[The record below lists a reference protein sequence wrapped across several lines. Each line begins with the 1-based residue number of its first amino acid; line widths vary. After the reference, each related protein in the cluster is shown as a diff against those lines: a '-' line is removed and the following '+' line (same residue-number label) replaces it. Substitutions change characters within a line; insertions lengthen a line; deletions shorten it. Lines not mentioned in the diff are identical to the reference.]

1 MDAIEMGEFKDYNV
15 IFGNNGCGKTSLT
28 RAFELLISKDK
39 CIEKY
44 RTISTAESPS
54 IEFECKDGSY
64 KIEPNSNIGAPSF
77 KVEIYNSGF
86 LHNNA
91 PFNSEFGLKKLDDGI
106 IILEGSV
113 LGEETKEI
121 NQLKNCKEKVEK
133 RKKEIKD
140 ENSTETLSA
149 KQESEIKKYD
159 EEIEKI
165 RKKVTS
171 KTIQIILDEIKINN
185 ICEVSKNKFK
195 VQEDALTNLEKDFDE
210 LDEAMKKFDDLKEM
224 ELPKDYQTIKDK
236 LESLFS
242 FDIDKEAGQV
252 SEEIKEHMSKVG
264 REFIEK
270 GIELQKKMPDNA
282 CPFCTQEI
290 TNNIIQ
296 VYTSYFNKRIEQFNQ
311 DSLEVSGTLKKI
323 LEQWNIKEILQSFER
338 FEPFMKKDFST
349 NKESLKNAL
358 EQIKV
363 LLEKLQKEVG
373 KKEGA
378 KNEKEFQ
385 GIDKKLL
392 ENYEKF
398 QKCVDETGNILKQ
411 KKEQKK
417 KLDKLKTELK
427 EARIKK
433 AKHDS
438 YDWQKSKEEAER
450 KLSVLN
456 CRHERLNRLLEKIN
470 KKLKGLYD
478 QKRPD
483 IETINNYLKA
493 LNLPKYSLDKDYRIV
508 LNSDALENSEA
519 KIILS
524 DGEKTTL
531 AFAYFL
537 ARLKLFYK
545 KEDLKNLV
553 VVIDDPI
560 SSLDEQRIYNTT
572 CLVAKINQELA
583 REKLSNEENKAQ
595 VFVLTHN
602 HTFMARLINMIGKHA
617 RYLQLERH
625 QGQLKIVCKD
635 KANGYFDTFYLLLFK
650 EVYEFAKR
658 ETVQDDFNEAINY
671 GNKIRI
677 LLESFLKIN
686 FIDSFLGEDKTFKE
700 DNIKKLIET
709 ADNQVRLS
717 FSNLPFSENE
727 HSIEDK
733 DALTKKFLS
742 IIKGLHLESHGS
754 VMDFF
759 SPYKISLED
768 VQEFAKIAINAM
780 KILNPY
786 QTHSYVESVDKKL
799 KTRNNM
805 RIVFMGTPGFAEV
818 ILRALVGNKDI
829 EVVGLFTQMDKPFGR
844 KKELKAPET
853 KIYILEN
860 HLNIPIFQPQSLKE
874 PEVQILKALKPDF
887 IVVVAYGKILS
898 KEVLSIAPCINVHA
912 SLLPKYRGAS
922 PIHEMI
928 LNDDKIY
935 GISTMLM
942 DTGLD
947 SGDILES
954 ASFLRE
960 DYLDLETL
968 RSKLVHMGATLLLST
983 LKNFSSITRKPQDH
997 AQASFCK
1004 KITKADGLV
1013 GFKDAKSLF
1022 LKSLAFKSWPEIF
1035 LENSLK
1041 LLGVELV
1048 ENEKS
1053 HKEGEILEIDE
1064 KGVLVGCLKGSVRIA
1079 RLQAVG
1085 KKPLKAKDYLNGK
1098 RLKAGGILT

>member
-28 RAFELLISKDK
+28 RAFELLISKNK

-77 KVEIYNSGF
+77 KVEIYNSDF

-91 PFNSEFGLKKLDDGI
+91 PFNSEFGLKKLDDDT
-106 IILEGSV
+106 IILESSV

-133 RKKEIKD
+133 RQKKIKD
-140 ENSTETLSA
+140 ENSVETLSA

-171 KTIQIILDEIKINN
+171 KTIQITLDEIKINN

-210 LDEAMKKFDDLKEM
+210 LDEAMNKFDDLKEM

-296 VYTSYFNKRIEQFNQ
+296 VYTSYFNKSIEQFNQ

-358 EQIKV
+358 DQIKA

-385 GIDKKLL
+385 ETDKKLS

-398 QKCVDETGNILKQ
+398 QKCVDETRNILKQ
-411 KKEQKK
+411 KKEQKER
-417 KLDKLKTELK
+417 LEKLKTELK

-438 YDWQKSKEEAER
+438 YDWQKSKEEVER

-671 GNKIRI
+671 ENKVRI

-686 FIDSFLGEDKTFKE
+686 FIDSFLGEDKTFKKE
-700 DNIKKLIET
+700 KIEKLIET
-709 ADNQVRLS
+709 ADGEVELNFSKLS
-717 FSNLPFSENE
+717 FSENE

-733 DALTKKFLS
+733 DALTEKFLS

-754 VMDFF
+754 IMDFF
-759 SPYKISLED
+759 SPYKISLKD
-768 VQEFAKIAINAM
+768 VQRFARIAINAM

-786 QTHSYVESVDKKL
+786 QTHSY
-799 KTRNNM
+799 M
-805 RIVFMGTPGFAEV
+805 
-818 ILRALVGNKDI
+818 
-829 EVVGLFTQMDKPFGR
+829 EVVD
-844 KKELKAPET
+844 
-853 KIYILEN
+853 
-860 HLNIPIFQPQSLKE
+860 
-874 PEVQILKALKPDF
+874 
-887 IVVVAYGKILS
+887 
-898 KEVLSIAPCINVHA
+898 
-912 SLLPKYRGAS
+912 
-922 PIHEMI
+922 
-928 LNDDKIY
+928 
-935 GISTMLM
+935 
-942 DTGLD
+942 
-947 SGDILES
+947 
-954 ASFLRE
+954 
-960 DYLDLETL
+960 
-968 RSKLVHMGATLLLST
+968 
-983 LKNFSSITRKPQDH
+983 
-997 AQASFCK
+997 
-1004 KITKADGLV
+1004 
-1013 GFKDAKSLF
+1013 
-1022 LKSLAFKSWPEIF
+1022 
-1035 LENSLK
+1035 
-1041 LLGVELV
+1041 
-1048 ENEKS
+1048 
-1053 HKEGEILEIDE
+1053 
-1064 KGVLVGCLKGSVRIA
+1064 
-1079 RLQAVG
+1079 
-1085 KKPLKAKDYLNGK
+1085 
-1098 RLKAGGILT
+1098 

>member
-1 MDAIEMGEFKDYNV
+1 MAINIKKIKSFKAFCGLDAIEMGEFKDYNV

-28 RAFELLISKDK
+28 RAFELLIPKNK
-39 CIEKY
+39 HIEKY

-54 IEFECKDGSY
+54 IEFEIKKDESYKSY
-64 KIEPNSNIGAPSF
+64 KIEPNSNIEAPSF
-77 KVEIYNSGF
+77 KVEIYNSDF

-91 PFNSEFGLKKLDDGI
+91 PFNSEFGLKKLDDGV

-121 NQLKNCKEKVEK
+121 NQLKDFKEKVEK
-133 RKKEIKD
+133 RQKKIKD
-140 ENSTETLSA
+140 ENSAETLSA
-149 KQESEIKKYD
+149 KQESAIKKYD

-165 RKKVTS
+165 RKEVTS
-171 KTIQIILDEIKINN
+171 KTIQITLDEIKINN
-185 ICEVSKNKFK
+185 ICKVSKNHFK
-195 VQEDALTNLEKDFDE
+195 YQEDALTNLKKDFDE
-210 LDEAMKKFDDLKEM
+210 LDEAMKKFDELKEM
-224 ELPKDYQTIKDK
+224 ELPKDYQTIKDKKDK

-252 SEEIKEHMSKVG
+252 SEEIKEHISKVG

-290 TNNIIQ
+290 SNNIIQ
-296 VYTSYFNKRIEQFNQ
+296 AYTSYFNKRIEQFNQ
-311 DSLEVSGTLKKI
+311 DSLKVSGTLKDI
-323 LEQWNIKEILQSFER
+323 LKQWNIKEILQSFEK
-338 FEPFMKKDFST
+338 FKPFIEDFST

-358 EQIKV
+358 DQIKV
-363 LLEKLQKEVG
+363 LLEKLQKEVD
-373 KKEGA
+373 KKEGV

-385 GIDKKLL
+385 EIDKKLL
-392 ENYEKF
+392 ENYKKL
-398 QKCVDETGNILKQ
+398 QQCVDETRNILNQ

-417 KLDKLKTELK
+417 KLDKLKAELK

-438 YDWQKSKEEAER
+438 YDWQKSKEEAKR

-456 CRHERLNRLLEKIN
+456 CRHERLKRLLEKID

-483 IETINNYLKA
+483 IENINNYLKA

-508 LNSDALENSEA
+508 LNSYALENSET

-572 CLVAKINQELA
+572 CLVAKINQDLA
-583 REKLSNEENKAQ
+583 REKLLKNEEKAQ

-602 HTFMARLINMIGKHA
+602 HTFMVRLINMVGKHA
-617 RYLQLERH
+617 RYFQLERH

-635 KANGYFDTFYLLLFK
+635 KVKGYFDTFYLLLFK
-650 EVYEFAKR
+650 EVYAFAKR

-671 GNKIRI
+671 GNKVRI

-700 DNIKKLIET
+700 DKIKKLIEET
-709 ADNQVRLS
+709 DNQVRLS

-733 DALTKKFLS
+733 DALTEKFLS
-742 IIKGLHLESHGS
+742 IIKGLHLDSHGS

-759 SPYKISLED
+759 SPYKISLEN

-786 QTHSYVESVDKKL
+786 QTHSYMESVDK
-799 KTRNNM
+799 
-805 RIVFMGTPGFAEV
+805 
-818 ILRALVGNKDI
+818 NK
-829 EVVGLFTQMDKPFGR
+829 E
-844 KKELKAPET
+844 
-853 KIYILEN
+853 
-860 HLNIPIFQPQSLKE
+860 
-874 PEVQILKALKPDF
+874 
-887 IVVVAYGKILS
+887 
-898 KEVLSIAPCINVHA
+898 
-912 SLLPKYRGAS
+912 
-922 PIHEMI
+922 
-928 LNDDKIY
+928 
-935 GISTMLM
+935 
-942 DTGLD
+942 
-947 SGDILES
+947 
-954 ASFLRE
+954 
-960 DYLDLETL
+960 
-968 RSKLVHMGATLLLST
+968 
-983 LKNFSSITRKPQDH
+983 
-997 AQASFCK
+997 
-1004 KITKADGLV
+1004 
-1013 GFKDAKSLF
+1013 
-1022 LKSLAFKSWPEIF
+1022 
-1035 LENSLK
+1035 
-1041 LLGVELV
+1041 
-1048 ENEKS
+1048 
-1053 HKEGEILEIDE
+1053 
-1064 KGVLVGCLKGSVRIA
+1064 
-1079 RLQAVG
+1079 
-1085 KKPLKAKDYLNGK
+1085 
-1098 RLKAGGILT
+1098 

>member
-1 MDAIEMGEFKDYNV
+1 MAINIKKIKSFKAFCGLDAIEMGEFKDYNV

-77 KVEIYNSGF
+77 KVEIYNSDF

-91 PFNSEFGLKKLDDGI
+91 PFNSEFGLKKLDDGV

-133 RKKEIKD
+133 RKKKIKD

-149 KQESEIKKYD
+149 KQESAIKKYD
-159 EEIEKI
+159 KEIEKI
-165 RKKVTS
+165 RKEMTS
-171 KTIQIILDEIKINN
+171 KTIQITLDEIKINN

-224 ELPKDYQTIKDK
+224 ELPKDYQAIKDK

-296 VYTSYFNKRIEQFNQ
+296 VYTSCFNKRIEQFNQ

-338 FEPFMKKDFST
+338 FEPFMKKDSST

-363 LLEKLQKEVG
+363 LLEKLQKEVD
-373 KKEGA
+373 KKWGV
-378 KNEKEFQ
+378 KNKEKFQ
-385 GIDKKLL
+385 GTDKKLL

-398 QKCVDETGNILKQ
+398 QKCVDETRNILKQ
-411 KKEQKK
+411 KKEQKE
-417 KLDKLKTELK
+417 KLEKLKTELK

-433 AKHDS
+433 AKHDG

-470 KKLKGLYD
+470 KKLKELYD

-493 LNLPKYSLDKDYRIV
+493 LNLSKYSLDKDYRIV

-545 KEDLKNLV
+545 KENLKNLV

-583 REKLSNEENKAQ
+583 REKLSNKEDKAQ

-602 HTFMARLINMIGKHA
+602 YTFMAHLINMVGKHA
-617 RYLQLERH
+617 RYFQLERH

-635 KANGYFDTFYLLLFK
+635 EVKGYFDTFYLLLFK
-650 EVYEFAKR
+650 EVYAFAKK
-658 ETVQDDFNEAINY
+658 EKVQDDFNEAINY
-671 GNKIRI
+671 GNKVRI

-686 FIDSFLGEDKTFKE
+686 FIDSFLGEDKTFKKE
-700 DNIKKLIET
+700 KIEKLIET
-709 ADNQVRLS
+709 ADGEVELN
-717 FSNLPFSENE
+717 FSKLPFSENE

-733 DALTKKFLS
+733 DALTEKFLS

-754 VMDFF
+754 IMDFF
-759 SPYKISLED
+759 SPYKISLKD
-768 VQEFAKIAINAM
+768 VQRFARIAINAM

-786 QTHSYVESVDKKL
+786 QIHSY
-799 KTRNNM
+799 M
-805 RIVFMGTPGFAEV
+805 
-818 ILRALVGNKDI
+818 
-829 EVVGLFTQMDKPFGR
+829 EVVD
-844 KKELKAPET
+844 
-853 KIYILEN
+853 
-860 HLNIPIFQPQSLKE
+860 
-874 PEVQILKALKPDF
+874 
-887 IVVVAYGKILS
+887 
-898 KEVLSIAPCINVHA
+898 
-912 SLLPKYRGAS
+912 
-922 PIHEMI
+922 
-928 LNDDKIY
+928 
-935 GISTMLM
+935 
-942 DTGLD
+942 
-947 SGDILES
+947 
-954 ASFLRE
+954 
-960 DYLDLETL
+960 
-968 RSKLVHMGATLLLST
+968 
-983 LKNFSSITRKPQDH
+983 
-997 AQASFCK
+997 
-1004 KITKADGLV
+1004 
-1013 GFKDAKSLF
+1013 
-1022 LKSLAFKSWPEIF
+1022 
-1035 LENSLK
+1035 
-1041 LLGVELV
+1041 
-1048 ENEKS
+1048 
-1053 HKEGEILEIDE
+1053 
-1064 KGVLVGCLKGSVRIA
+1064 
-1079 RLQAVG
+1079 
-1085 KKPLKAKDYLNGK
+1085 
-1098 RLKAGGILT
+1098 

>member
-28 RAFELLISKDK
+28 RAFELLISKNK

-77 KVEIYNSGF
+77 KVEIYNSDF

-106 IILEGSV
+106 IILESSV

-133 RKKEIKD
+133 RQKKIKD

-171 KTIQIILDEIKINN
+171 KTIQITLDEIKINN

-252 SEEIKEHMSKVG
+252 SEEIKDHISKVG

-270 GIELQKKMPDNA
+270 GIELQKEMSNHA

-296 VYTSYFNKRIEQFNQ
+296 AYTNYFNKSIEQFNQ
-311 DSLEVSGTLKKI
+311 NSLGVSGTLKKI

-338 FEPFMKKDFST
+338 FEPFMKKDFSI

-358 EQIKV
+358 DQIKA

-385 GIDKKLL
+385 ETDKKLS

-398 QKCVDETGNILKQ
+398 QKCVDETRNILKQ
-411 KKEQKK
+411 KKEQKER
-417 KLDKLKTELK
+417 LEKLKTELK

-438 YDWQKSKEEAER
+438 YDWQKSKEEVER

-583 REKLSNEENKAQ
+583 REKLSNEEEKLSNEAQ

-602 HTFMARLINMIGKHA
+602 HTFMARLINMVGKHA
-617 RYLQLERH
+617 CYFQLERH

-635 KANGYFDTFYLLLFK
+635 KVIGYFDTFYLLLFK
-650 EVYEFAKR
+650 EVYAFAKK
-658 ETVQDDFNEAINY
+658 EKVQDGEQSKDFM
-671 GNKIRI
+671 
-677 LLESFLKIN
+677 ESFLKIN
-686 FIDSFLGEDKTFKE
+686 FIDSFLEENSVFGKDKIE
-700 DNIKKLIET
+700 KLIKT

-717 FSNLPFSENE
+717 FSNLPFSNE

-733 DALTKKFLS
+733 DALTEKFLS

-754 VMDFF
+754 IMDFF
-759 SPYKISLED
+759 SPYKISLKD
-768 VQEFAKIAINAM
+768 VQNFARIAINAM

-786 QTHSYVESVDKKL
+786 QTQSYMGSVDKKT
-799 KTRNNM
+799 K
-805 RIVFMGTPGFAEV
+805 
-818 ILRALVGNKDI
+818 NK
-829 EVVGLFTQMDKPFGR
+829 E
-844 KKELKAPET
+844 
-853 KIYILEN
+853 
-860 HLNIPIFQPQSLKE
+860 
-874 PEVQILKALKPDF
+874 
-887 IVVVAYGKILS
+887 
-898 KEVLSIAPCINVHA
+898 
-912 SLLPKYRGAS
+912 
-922 PIHEMI
+922 
-928 LNDDKIY
+928 
-935 GISTMLM
+935 
-942 DTGLD
+942 
-947 SGDILES
+947 
-954 ASFLRE
+954 
-960 DYLDLETL
+960 
-968 RSKLVHMGATLLLST
+968 
-983 LKNFSSITRKPQDH
+983 
-997 AQASFCK
+997 
-1004 KITKADGLV
+1004 
-1013 GFKDAKSLF
+1013 
-1022 LKSLAFKSWPEIF
+1022 
-1035 LENSLK
+1035 
-1041 LLGVELV
+1041 
-1048 ENEKS
+1048 
-1053 HKEGEILEIDE
+1053 
-1064 KGVLVGCLKGSVRIA
+1064 
-1079 RLQAVG
+1079 
-1085 KKPLKAKDYLNGK
+1085 
-1098 RLKAGGILT
+1098 

>member
-28 RAFELLISKDK
+28 RAFELLIPKNK
-39 CIEKY
+39 HIEKY
-44 RTISTAESPS
+44 RTISTTESPS
-54 IEFECKDGSY
+54 IEFECKDKSY
-64 KIEPNSNIGAPSF
+64 KIEPNSNIEAPSF
-77 KVEIYNSGF
+77 KVEIYNSDF

-91 PFNSEFGLKKLDDGI
+91 PFNSEFGLKKLDDGV

-121 NQLKNCKEKVEK
+121 NQLKDFMGKVEK
-133 RKKEIKD
+133 EKKKIKD
-140 ENSTETLSA
+140 ENSAETLIA
-149 KQESEIKKYD
+149 KQESEIKKCD

-171 KTIQIILDEIKINN
+171 RTIQITLDEIKINN
-185 ICEVSKNKFK
+185 FCEVSKNHFK
-195 VQEDALTNLEKDFDE
+195 YQEDALTNLEKDFDE
-210 LDEAMKKFDDLKEM
+210 LNEAMKKFDDLKEM

-252 SEEIKEHMSKVG
+252 SEEIKEHISKVG

-338 FEPFMKKDFST
+338 FEPFMKKDSST

-363 LLEKLQKEVG
+363 LLEKLQKEVD
-373 KKEGA
+373 KKEGV
-378 KNEKEFQ
+378 KNKEKFQ
-385 GIDKKLL
+385 ETDKKLL

-398 QKCVDETGNILKQ
+398 QKCVDETRNILKQ
-411 KKEQKK
+411 KKEQKE
-417 KLDKLKTELK
+417 KLEKLKTELK

-483 IETINNYLKA
+483 IKTINNYLKA

-508 LNSDALENSEA
+508 LNSDTLENSKA

-545 KEDLKNLV
+545 KEDLENLV
-553 VVIDDPI
+553 VVIDAPI

-572 CLVAKINQELA
+572 CLVAKINQELV
-583 REKLSNEENKAQ
+583 REKLSNKEYKVQ

-602 HTFMARLINMIGKHA
+602 HTFMARLINMVGKDEHV
-617 RYLQLERH
+617 RYFQLERH

-635 KANGYFDTFYLLLFK
+635 KVIGYFDTFYLLLFK
-650 EVYEFAKR
+650 EVYAFAKK
-658 ETVQDDFNEAINY
+658 EKVQDDFNEAINY
-671 GNKIRI
+671 GNKVRV
-677 LLESFLKIN
+677 LLEGFLKIN
-686 FIDSFLGEDKTFKE
+686 FINSFLGFDEDK
-700 DNIKKLIET
+700 IKKLIET

-717 FSNLPFSENE
+717 FSNLPFSNE
-727 HSIEDK
+727 HSIKDK
-733 DALTKKFLS
+733 DALTEKFLS

-754 VMDFF
+754 VADVFN
-759 SPYKISLED
+759 PYKISLKD
-768 VQEFAKIAINAM
+768 VQKFARIAINAM

-786 QTHSYVESVDKKL
+786 QTHSY
-799 KTRNNM
+799 M
-805 RIVFMGTPGFAEV
+805 
-818 ILRALVGNKDI
+818 
-829 EVVGLFTQMDKPFGR
+829 EVVD
-844 KKELKAPET
+844 
-853 KIYILEN
+853 
-860 HLNIPIFQPQSLKE
+860 
-874 PEVQILKALKPDF
+874 
-887 IVVVAYGKILS
+887 
-898 KEVLSIAPCINVHA
+898 
-912 SLLPKYRGAS
+912 
-922 PIHEMI
+922 
-928 LNDDKIY
+928 
-935 GISTMLM
+935 
-942 DTGLD
+942 
-947 SGDILES
+947 
-954 ASFLRE
+954 
-960 DYLDLETL
+960 
-968 RSKLVHMGATLLLST
+968 
-983 LKNFSSITRKPQDH
+983 
-997 AQASFCK
+997 
-1004 KITKADGLV
+1004 
-1013 GFKDAKSLF
+1013 
-1022 LKSLAFKSWPEIF
+1022 
-1035 LENSLK
+1035 
-1041 LLGVELV
+1041 
-1048 ENEKS
+1048 
-1053 HKEGEILEIDE
+1053 
-1064 KGVLVGCLKGSVRIA
+1064 
-1079 RLQAVG
+1079 
-1085 KKPLKAKDYLNGK
+1085 
-1098 RLKAGGILT
+1098 

>member
-1 MDAIEMGEFKDYNV
+1 MAINIKKIKSFKAFCGLDAIEMGEFKDYNV

-28 RAFELLISKDK
+28 RAFELLIPKNK
-39 CIEKY
+39 HIEKY

-54 IEFECKDGSY
+54 IEFKCKDGSY

-77 KVEIYNSGF
+77 KVEIYNSDF

-140 ENSTETLSA
+140 ENSAETLSA
-149 KQESEIKKYD
+149 KQESAIKKYD
-159 EEIEKI
+159 KEIEKI
-165 RKKVTS
+165 RKEMTS
-171 KTIQIILDEIKINN
+171 KTIQITLDEIKINN

-252 SEEIKEHMSKVG
+252 SEEIKEHMSKIG

-338 FEPFMKKDFST
+338 FESFMKKDSST

-373 KKEGA
+373 KKERA

-385 GIDKKLL
+385 ETDKKLL

-398 QKCVDETGNILKQ
+398 QKCVDETRNILKQ
-411 KKEQKK
+411 KKEQKE
-417 KLDKLKTELK
+417 KLEKLKTELK

-438 YDWQKSKEEAER
+438 YDWQKSKEEAKR

-456 CRHERLNRLLEKIN
+456 CRHERLKHLLEKID

-537 ARLKLFYK
+537 AHLKLFYK
-545 KEDLKNLV
+545 KKDLKNLV

-583 REKLSNEENKAQ
+583 REKLLKNEEKVQ

-617 RYLQLERH
+617 RYFQLERH

-635 KANGYFDTFYLLLFK
+635 EANGYFDTFYLLLFK
-650 EVYEFAKR
+650 EVYAFAKR

-671 GNKIRI
+671 GNKVRI

-686 FIDSFLGEDKTFKE
+686 FIDSFLGEDKTFKKE
-700 DNIKKLIET
+700 KIEKLIET

-717 FSNLPFSENE
+717 FSNLPFSENG

-733 DALTKKFLS
+733 DALTEKFLS

-768 VQEFAKIAINAM
+768 VQRFAKIAINAM

-786 QTHSYVESVDKKL
+786 QTQSYMESVDKKT
-799 KTRNNM
+799 K
-805 RIVFMGTPGFAEV
+805 
-818 ILRALVGNKDI
+818 NK
-829 EVVGLFTQMDKPFGR
+829 E
-844 KKELKAPET
+844 
-853 KIYILEN
+853 
-860 HLNIPIFQPQSLKE
+860 
-874 PEVQILKALKPDF
+874 
-887 IVVVAYGKILS
+887 
-898 KEVLSIAPCINVHA
+898 
-912 SLLPKYRGAS
+912 
-922 PIHEMI
+922 
-928 LNDDKIY
+928 
-935 GISTMLM
+935 
-942 DTGLD
+942 
-947 SGDILES
+947 
-954 ASFLRE
+954 
-960 DYLDLETL
+960 
-968 RSKLVHMGATLLLST
+968 
-983 LKNFSSITRKPQDH
+983 
-997 AQASFCK
+997 
-1004 KITKADGLV
+1004 
-1013 GFKDAKSLF
+1013 
-1022 LKSLAFKSWPEIF
+1022 
-1035 LENSLK
+1035 
-1041 LLGVELV
+1041 
-1048 ENEKS
+1048 
-1053 HKEGEILEIDE
+1053 
-1064 KGVLVGCLKGSVRIA
+1064 
-1079 RLQAVG
+1079 
-1085 KKPLKAKDYLNGK
+1085 
-1098 RLKAGGILT
+1098 

>member
-1 MDAIEMGEFKDYNV
+1 MAINIKKIKSFKAFCGLDAIEMDEFEHYNI

-28 RAFELLISKDK
+28 RAFELLISKNK
-39 CIEKY
+39 HIEKY

-54 IEFECKDGSY
+54 IEFEIKKDESY
-64 KIEPNSNIGAPSF
+64 KSCKIEPNSNIEAPSF
-77 KVEIYNSGF
+77 KVEIYNSDF
-86 LHNNA
+86 LHNNV
-91 PFNSEFGLKKLDDGI
+91 PFNSEFGLKKLDDGV
-106 IILEGSV
+106 IILESSV

-121 NQLKNCKEKVEK
+121 NQLKDFKEKVEK
-133 RKKEIKD
+133 RQKKIKD
-140 ENSTETLSA
+140 ENSAETLSA
-149 KQESEIKKYD
+149 KQESAIKKYD

-195 VQEDALTNLEKDFDE
+195 VQEDALTNLEKDFGE

-224 ELPKDYQTIKDK
+224 ESSKDYQTIKDK

-296 VYTSYFNKRIEQFNQ
+296 VYTSYFNKRIEQSNQ

-338 FEPFMKKDFST
+338 FEPFMKKDSST

-363 LLEKLQKEVG
+363 LLEKLQKEVD
-373 KKEGA
+373 KKWGV
-378 KNEKEFQ
+378 KNKEKFQ
-385 GIDKKLL
+385 ETDKKLL

-398 QKCVDETGNILKQ
+398 QKCVDETRNILKQ
-411 KKEQKK
+411 KKEQKE
-417 KLDKLKTELK
+417 KLEKLKTELK

-508 LNSDALENSEA
+508 LNSDALENSKA

-617 RYLQLERH
+617 CYFQLERH

-650 EVYEFAKR
+650 EMYEFAKR

-671 GNKIRI
+671 GNKVRI

-686 FIDSFLGEDKTFKE
+686 FIDSFLGEDKTFKKE
-700 DNIKKLIET
+700 KIEKLIET
-709 ADNQVRLS
+709 ADGEVELN
-717 FSNLPFSENE
+717 FSKLPFSENE
-727 HSIEDK
+727 YSIEDK
-733 DALTKKFLS
+733 DALTEKFLS

-754 VMDFF
+754 IMDFF
-759 SPYKISLED
+759 SPYKISLKD
-768 VQEFAKIAINAM
+768 VQRFARIAINAM

-786 QTHSYVESVDKKL
+786 QTHSY
-799 KTRNNM
+799 M
-805 RIVFMGTPGFAEV
+805 
-818 ILRALVGNKDI
+818 
-829 EVVGLFTQMDKPFGR
+829 EVVD
-844 KKELKAPET
+844 
-853 KIYILEN
+853 
-860 HLNIPIFQPQSLKE
+860 
-874 PEVQILKALKPDF
+874 
-887 IVVVAYGKILS
+887 
-898 KEVLSIAPCINVHA
+898 
-912 SLLPKYRGAS
+912 
-922 PIHEMI
+922 
-928 LNDDKIY
+928 
-935 GISTMLM
+935 
-942 DTGLD
+942 
-947 SGDILES
+947 
-954 ASFLRE
+954 
-960 DYLDLETL
+960 
-968 RSKLVHMGATLLLST
+968 
-983 LKNFSSITRKPQDH
+983 
-997 AQASFCK
+997 
-1004 KITKADGLV
+1004 
-1013 GFKDAKSLF
+1013 
-1022 LKSLAFKSWPEIF
+1022 
-1035 LENSLK
+1035 
-1041 LLGVELV
+1041 
-1048 ENEKS
+1048 
-1053 HKEGEILEIDE
+1053 
-1064 KGVLVGCLKGSVRIA
+1064 
-1079 RLQAVG
+1079 
-1085 KKPLKAKDYLNGK
+1085 
-1098 RLKAGGILT
+1098 